1 MLNTPIG
8 QTLVSILLGIGLA
21 TMFREVCEGK
31 NCIVFNGPVISEI
44 DGKTYKYDDY
54 CYKYE
59 LASVKCNPAKKIIE
73 TSRKDESSGVLDPI
87 WGGNSPSDPL
97 YDGVIQKR
105 DSCFLSSNF
114 RLSLYEG
121 VWGGERSGTS

>member
-1 MLNTPIG
+1 MNFKRMLNTTIG
-8 QTLVSILLGIGLA
+8 QTLISILLGIGLA

-59 LASVKCNPAKKIIE
+59 LVSVKCNPAKKIVE
-73 TSRKDESSGVLDPI
+73 TSKPEKGDFP
-87 WGGNSPSDPL
+87 P
-97 YDGVIQKR
+97 
-105 DSCFLSSNF
+105 
-114 RLSLYEG
+114 
-121 VWGGERSGTS
+121 

>member
-8 QTLVSILLGIGLA
+8 QTLISILLGIGLA

-59 LASVKCNPAKKIIE
+59 LASVKCNPAKRIIE
-73 TSRKDESSGVLDPI
+73 TSKEDEGKGILDP
-87 WGGNSPSDPL
+87 
-97 YDGVIQKR
+97 
-105 DSCFLSSNF
+105 
-114 RLSLYEG
+114 
-121 VWGGERSGTS
+121 VWGGLAKRNLVDPLLAVDFIQLITFHCIEWTETT